1 MRVILLGWIIG
12 YSFAQGY
19 DVQDGRSRHPSSATI
34 EATADAASRG
44 NGIDGL
50 KGTCDN
56 SWIRDL
62 DADPM
67 QARHRPNQRPRNVD
81 AGHFVLVR
89 PKPLPDPFLVAHS
102 HELFEDLGLDID
114 ARTVEDPQFLMT
126 FSGNV
131 SGGGVFDPD
140 MTWATP
146 YALSI
151 YGNEHTPQGSGP
163 DGHGYGDGRAI
174 SIAEVFDKHGKRI
187 ELQLKGAGR
196 TPFCRGGDGRAVLR
210 SSVREFI
217 ASEAMHSL
225 RVPTTRALSL
235 VASLSE
241 TVERPWY
248 SKPDS
253 AKFSTPSDRHG
264 GDIMQLNPAAITTRA
279 SSSFIRVGHFELFA
293 RRAERAGRRGFA
305 QQRQVALSQ
314 LEQLA
319 RHALRREP
327 LFGGKLRAAINGE
340 GSAGTSAVSNELL
353 VTPAQIV
360 KLAEGAAWGLSFA
373 AAEWVR
379 VGFVQ
384 SNYNSDNCHAAG
396 LTLDFGPFG

>member
-151 YGNEHTPQGSGP
+151 LAT
-163 DGHGYGDGRAI
+163 
-174 SIAEVFDKHGKRI
+174 SIHRRDPGLMATGTATE
-187 ELQLKGAGR
+187 E
-196 TPFCRGGDGRAVLR
+196 PYP
-210 SSVREFI
+210 
-217 ASEAMHSL
+217 SL
-225 RVPTTRALSL
+225 RC
-235 VASLSE
+235 
-241 TVERPWY
+241 
-248 SKPDS
+248 
-253 AKFSTPSDRHG
+253 STN
-264 GDIMQLNPAAITTRA
+264 M
-279 SSSFIRVGHFELFA
+279 
-293 RRAERAGRRGFA
+293 
-305 QQRQVALSQ
+305 
-314 LEQLA
+314 
-319 RHALRREP
+319 
-327 LFGGKLRAAINGE
+327 
-340 GSAGTSAVSNELL
+340 GSALN
-353 VTPAQIV
+353 
-360 KLAEGAAWGLSFA
+360 F
-373 AAEWVR
+373 
-379 VGFVQ
+379 
-384 SNYNSDNCHAAG
+384 N
-396 LTLDFGPFG
+396 